1 MRVVFIIKGDAFSWK
16 AHEALRQA
24 IAVGMNHELDLVLLR
39 DGVYT
44 LTDWKQEELGINP
57 FDKFLE
63 TFDIVNV
70 RIIVEDASVQERG
83 LKEMDFS
90 TEVEIMS
97 AEEIAGLINSAEAVF
112 VW

>member
-1 MRVVFIIKGDAFSWK
+1 MRIAFVIKGDPFSWK

-24 IAVGMNHELDLVLLR
+24 IAVGMNHELDLILVR

-44 LTDWKQEELGINP
+44 LADWKQEELGINT

-63 TFDIVNV
+63 TFEYVNIRV
-70 RIIVEDASVQERG
+70 IVEDASVQERG
-83 LKEMDFS
+83 LKEKDFT
-90 TEVEIMS
+90 TEVEVRS
-97 AEEIAGLINSAEAVF
+97 AEEISDIINSAEAVF

>member
-1 MRVVFIIKGDAFSWK
+1 MRVAFIIKGDAFSWK

-24 IAVGMNHELDLVLLR
+24 IAVGMNHELDLVLIR

-44 LTDWKQEELGINP
+44 LTEWNQEKLGINT

-63 TFDIVNV
+63 TFEYVNV
-70 RIIVEDASVQERG
+70 RVVVEDASAQERG
-83 LKEMDFS
+83 LKEMDF
-90 TEVEIMS
+90 TTPVEIMS
-97 AEEIAGLINSAEAVF
+97 AEEIAQLINSAEAVF